1 MLKYIA
7 KRLLR
12 SLVTLAIVIT
22 IIFSLLRLMPIEGY
36 FPNYDKLSPGQIQAS
51 LTSMGL
57 LDPLPVQLWN
67 FISGVFQGDLGT
79 SLVYRVNV
87 PITQIIAEKAPIS
100 IELGLLSVGLSLLVG
115 IPLGVGMALASL
127 ARQKKGVPALVKR
140 TPLRRCMDAV
150 GMFFATIW
158 EKIGTI
164 FIVVIQAVPSA
175 VYYLFIQLYGTDL
188 FGLPTLFNKNNYAT
202 WILPVV
208 SLALGN
214 IAYYAMWLRRYMT
227 DEINKD
233 YVQLAKAKGV
243 SSSGIMF
250 RHVFRNAFVPMIQY
264 LPGSILFTVMG
275 SIYVES
281 LYSIPG
287 MGGLLVNVIQR
298 QDNTMVQALVLIY
311 SVISIVALILGD
323 ILMSIADPR
332 IKLGKKEEAR

>member
-79 SLVYRVNV
+79 SLIYRVNV

-127 ARQKKGVPALVKR
+127 VKQKKGVPSLAKKTALRKC
-140 TPLRRCMDAV
+140 LDSV

-158 EKIGTI
+158 EKLGTI
-164 FIVVIQAVPSA
+164 FIVVIQAVPAA

-188 FGLPTLFNKNNYAT
+188 FGIPTLFNKNNYAT

-233 YVQLAKAKGV
+233 YVQLARAKGV

-264 LPGSILFTVMG
+264 LPGSILFTMMG

-311 SVISIVALILGD
+311 SVISILALILGD

>member
-79 SLVYRVNV
+79 SLIYRVNV

-100 IELGLLSVGLSLLVG
+100 IELGLLSVGLSLVVG

-127 ARQKKGVPALVKR
+127 VKQKKGVPSLAKKTALGKG
-140 TPLRRCMDAV
+140 MDAV

-158 EKIGTI
+158 EKLGTI
-164 FIVVIQAVPSA
+164 FIVVIQAVPAA

-188 FGLPTLFNKNNYAT
+188 FGIPTLFNKNNYAT

-233 YVQLAKAKGV
+233 YVQLARAKGV

-264 LPGSILFTVMG
+264 LPGSILFTMMG

>member
-1 MLKYIA
+1 
-7 KRLLR
+7 
-12 SLVTLAIVIT
+12 
-22 IIFSLLRLMPIEGY
+22 
-36 FPNYDKLSPGQIQAS
+36 
-51 LTSMGL
+51 
-57 LDPLPVQLWN
+57 
-67 FISGVFQGDLGT
+67 
-79 SLVYRVNV
+79 
-87 PITQIIAEKAPIS
+87 
-100 IELGLLSVGLSLLVG
+100 
-115 IPLGVGMALASL
+115 
-127 ARQKKGVPALVKR
+127 
-140 TPLRRCMDAV
+140 
-150 GMFFATIW
+150 MFFATIW
-158 EKIGTI
+158 EKLGTI
-164 FIVVIQAVPSA
+164 FIVVIQAVPAA

-188 FGLPTLFNKNNYAT
+188 FGIPTLFNKNNYAT

-233 YVQLAKAKGV
+233 YVQLARAKGV

-264 LPGSILFTVMG
+264 LPGSILFTMMG